1 MTSADTHIHTSGTRL
16 SRRLPFLSVLIALA
30 VGSVYVS
37 QPLFFLL
44 AERFATTP
52 ETMRDVF
59 SITVTVYALSFFVAG
74 PLTDLWPTTRLMVG
88 GAVVLGLC
96 LTAGA
101 LAQSASAFV
110 IAMIAA
116 SASAA
121 FVPAAGF
128 ALLGQSAPQD
138 MQGVYFGIAIAAS
151 IVGITLCR
159 SVSAVLV
166 AYMGYTPFILTFA
179 AVLIFTAL
187 AALVQG
193 KADAPAAGGAILAKY
208 RQSVALLFETAIL
221 ERLLVGG
228 LLFFGYLGL
237 ATYLT
242 FRLAAAP
249 FGLNTAQIGLVNVA
263 GLIAVVGA
271 PGAGVAIRRW
281 GSLSVGICG
290 LLCAI
295 TGALIVWQSQ
305 SLPPMALGL
314 ILLFLGTFATQPVK
328 LVELSAVAGP
338 ARRGAVSSLYLL
350 VCLLMGGFSASALGP
365 LWATQGWNGVAA
377 ASVGALCLALAI
389 HIFRRPAPSAP

>member
-1 MTSADTHIHTSGTRL
+1 MTSTETHHHADGARL

-44 AERFATTP
+44 AERFGTTP
-52 ETMRDVF
+52 EAMRDLF

-74 PLTDLWPTTRLMVG
+74 PLTDLWPATRLMAS

-96 LTAGA
+96 LSAAG
-101 LAQSASAFV
+101 LAQSSTGFA

-116 SASAA
+116 STSAA

-166 AYMGYTPFILTFA
+166 AYLGFAPFMLAFA
-179 AVLIFTAL
+179 TVLICTAL
-187 AALVQG
+187 AAMVQG
-193 KADAPAAGGAILAKY
+193 RADAPAARGAILAKY

-228 LLFFGYLGL
+228 LLFFGYLGI

-249 FGLNTAQIGLVNVA
+249 FELSTAQIGIVNVA

-290 LLCAI
+290 LICAI
-295 TGALIVWQSQ
+295 IGALIIWQSQ

-328 LVELSAVAGP
+328 LVELSAIAGP

-365 LWATQGWNGVAA
+365 LWAARGWNGVAA
-377 ASVGALCLALAI
+377 AAVGALCLALAI
-389 HIFRRPAPSAP
+389 HIFRRPAPPAP

>member
-44 AERFATTP
+44 AERFASTP
-52 ETMRDVF
+52 ETMRDLF
-59 SITVTVYALSFFVAG
+59 SITVTIYALSFFVAG
-74 PLTDLWPTTRLMVG
+74 PLTDLWPTTQLMTG
-88 GAVVLGLC
+88 GAIVLGLC
-96 LTAGA
+96 LIAAA
-101 LAQSASAFV
+101 LAQSATGFT
-110 IAMIAA
+110 IAMIA
-116 SASAA
+116 SSTSAA

-166 AYMGYTPFILTFA
+166 AYLGYTPFMLAFA
-179 AVLIFTAL
+179 AVLICTAL
-187 AALVQG
+187 AAMMQSKV
-193 KADAPAAGGAILAKY
+193 DTPAARGAIWAKY
-208 RQSVALLFETAIL
+208 RQAVALLVQPAIFGQ
-221 ERLLVGG
+221 LLVGG
-228 LLFFGYLGL
+228 LLFFGYLGI

-242 FRLAAAP
+242 FRLASAP
-249 FGLNTAQIGLVNVA
+249 FGLNTAQIGFVNIA

-281 GSLSVGICG
+281 GSLRVGIFG
-290 LLCAI
+290 LICAI
-295 TGALIVWQSQ
+295 TGALIIWQSQ
-305 SLPPMALGL
+305 SLPTMALGL

-328 LVELSAVAGP
+328 LVELSAVADP

-365 LWATQGWNGVAA
+365 IWAARGWNGVAA
-377 ASVGALCLALAI
+377 ASVCALCLALAL
-389 HIFRRPAPSAP
+389 HVFRRATP